1 MTNDDME
8 FDSYL
13 DQEQAG
19 ARDWYAEMADGSPEH
34 LVLLVSAC
42 ASEDCRI
49 FRKLGDEHV
58 DCIQRL
64 ALLKLHE
71 LTKEYR
77 DSK

>member
-19 ARDWYAEMADGSPEH
+19 ARDWYAEVFRDSPEH
-34 LVLLVSAC
+34 LMLLTSAC
-42 ASEDCRI
+42 AADDTKL
-49 FRKLGDEHV
+49 FRKLGSEHL